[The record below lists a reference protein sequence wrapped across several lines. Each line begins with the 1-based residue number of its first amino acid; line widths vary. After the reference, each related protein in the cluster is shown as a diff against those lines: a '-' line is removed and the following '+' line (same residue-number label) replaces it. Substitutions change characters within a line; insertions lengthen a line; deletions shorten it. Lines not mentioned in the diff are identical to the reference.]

1 MLMLYSIKLHENKT
15 LAKAFKPYSYMR
27 SSLNKSSLDHLHF
40 VTCFNEQIFVK
51 RCLHKSPSGH
61 TYLGLTPNNVIL
73 NVWL

>member
-1 MLMLYSIKLHENKT
+1 MFLSSQ
-15 LAKAFKPYSYMR
+15 KPYSYMR